1 MKNHFSVILLLLL
14 LNCLTN
20 ANAQISDSLYTH
32 LPGYAKPA
40 KQNAVTLQDKA
51 KIIEGM
57 TPEFAERY
65 SKELSEFVPGIEK
78 EMVLSRDKNT
88 KVEFAFSLASF
99 YTALNDF
106 PKGFEYCKK
115 TVAYALDDTAYKKR
129 LADTYSMLA
138 SYYVTYNN
146 TDSAM
151 QCLAKALDFGDHK
164 DSTFLSNIYATYSL
178 IYTTLHSFKQ
188 ALYYDKK
195 TIETLP
201 FTNKMQDED
210 IRMYIEIGVYYA
222 LLFRDSSNNK
232 YADSAKIVIEHLMQ
246 RTKDKTQYWY
256 AGCYFSL
263 GLLDEYKGRYKEA
276 VASFDSSLLPKYLNQ
291 NLVYGINSVAKV
303 HRSVC
308 LAKLGNK
315 EAVTFLDTLQLGAN
329 DFATQQ
335 VRYKALYEYAK
346 QHGNWRKSLEYYE
359 SYIKYTDSLNV
370 ITNRAKVFE
379 ANQKYSFAQKEIQIK
394 TLENRNLIQKQ
405 AGTRLIIIAGVVL
418 TFMLTV
424 IALLYVRNKKKESER
439 IKEKQKMIDEL
450 QLMEQERELSY
461 LQQQAEKEAAIIS
474 ERKMISQNMH
484 DEISSS
490 LTGLSYLIAHVKRN
504 MSREGAVPVELLGE
518 VEEEARSVYRQAR
531 DFMNAL
537 NHNVFSESYNIVELL
552 HKLEQR
558 FNQQHGLKISVDMD
572 EEEISTYFK
581 SNHHAEMY
589 RVVKEAVTNSI
600 KHSAASAITINLWK
614 QEQRFYFDIADNGH
628 GIKQIQNS
636 SGMGMTTMKQR
647 IATLNGDIHVV
658 SDHSG
663 THVTGSFPA

>member
-1 MKNHFSVILLLLL
+1 M
-14 LNCLTN
+14 
-20 ANAQISDSLYTH
+20 SDSLYTH

-40 KQNAVTLQDKA
+40 KQNAVTLPEKA
-51 KIIEGM
+51 KIMEGM
-57 TPEFAERY
+57 TPEFAEKY
-65 SKELSEFVPGIEK
+65 SKELNEFVPEVEK
-78 EMVLSRDKNT
+78 EMLVSRDKHI

-106 PKGFEYCKK
+106 PKGFDYCKK
-115 TVAYALDDTAYKKR
+115 TAAYALDDTAYKKR
-129 LADTYSMLA
+129 LAETYSMLA

-164 DSTFLSNIYATYSL
+164 DSTFLANIYATYSL
-178 IYTTLHSFKQ
+178 IYTTLHLFEQ
-188 ALYYDKK
+188 AIYYEKK
-195 TIETLP
+195 IIETLP
-201 FTNKMQDED
+201 IANKMQDED
-210 IRMYIEIGVYYA
+210 IRMYIETSVYYA
-222 LLFRDSSNNK
+222 LLYRDSSNNK
-232 YADSAKIVIEHLMQ
+232 YADSAQIIIEHLMQ
-246 RTKDKTQYWY
+246 RTKDKAQYWY

-276 VASFDSSLLPKYLNQ
+276 VASFDSSLLPKYINQ
-291 NLVYGINSVAKV
+291 NLVYGINSIAKV
-303 HRSVC
+303 HRSAC
-308 LAKLGNK
+308 LAKLGDK
-315 EAVTFLDTLQLGAN
+315 DAVTFLDTLQLAPN

-335 VRYKALYEYAK
+335 VRYNALYEYAK

-359 SYIKYTDSLNV
+359 NYIKHTDSLNV

-379 ANQKYSFAQKEIQIK
+379 ANQKYSVTQKEVQIKSLENSNLREKQSKIQI
-394 TLENRNLIQKQ
+394 LIW
-405 AGTRLIIIAGVVL
+405 GV
-418 TFMLTV
+418 FAAAAMLAI
-424 IALLYVRNKKKESER
+424 IALLYVRNKKKETER

-504 MSREGAVPVELLGE
+504 MSREGAVPIELLGE

-537 NHNVFSESYNIVELL
+537 NHNVFSENYNIVELL

-614 QEQRFYFDIADNGH
+614 QEQRFYFDITDNGH
-628 GIKQIQNS
+628 GIKQTQSS

-647 IATLNGDIHVV
+647 ITALNGDIHVV

-663 THVTGSFPA
+663 THVTGSFPT

>member
-1 MKNHFSVILLLLL
+1 M
-14 LNCLTN
+14 
-20 ANAQISDSLYTH
+20 SDSLYTH

-40 KQNAVTLQDKA
+40 KQNAVTLQEKA
-51 KIIEGM
+51 KIMEGM
-57 TPEFAERY
+57 TPEFAEKY
-65 SKELSEFVPGIEK
+65 SKELNEFVPEVEK
-78 EMVLSRDKNT
+78 EMLVSRDKHI

-106 PKGFEYCKK
+106 PKGFDYCKK
-115 TVAYALDDTAYKKR
+115 TAAYALDDTAYKKR
-129 LADTYSMLA
+129 LAETYSMLA

-164 DSTFLSNIYATYSL
+164 DSTFLANIYATYSL
-178 IYTTLHSFKQ
+178 IYTTLHLFEQ
-188 ALYYDKK
+188 AIYYEKK
-195 TIETLP
+195 IIETLP
-201 FTNKMQDED
+201 IANKMQDED
-210 IRMYIEIGVYYA
+210 IRMYIETSVYYA
-222 LLFRDSSNNK
+222 LLYRDSSNNK
-232 YADSAKIVIEHLMQ
+232 YADSAQIIIEHLMQ
-246 RTKDKTQYWY
+246 RTKDKAQYWY

-276 VASFDSSLLPKYLNQ
+276 VASFDSSLLPKYINQ
-291 NLVYGINSVAKV
+291 NLVYGINSIAKV
-303 HRSVC
+303 HRSAC
-308 LAKLGNK
+308 LAKLGDK
-315 EAVTFLDTLQLGAN
+315 DAVTFLDTLQLAPN

-335 VRYKALYEYAK
+335 VRYNALYEYAK

-359 SYIKYTDSLNV
+359 NYIKHTDSLNV

-379 ANQKYSFAQKEIQIK
+379 ANQKYSVTQKEVQIKSLENSNLREKQSKIQI
-394 TLENRNLIQKQ
+394 LIW
-405 AGTRLIIIAGVVL
+405 AVFAAAA
-418 TFMLTV
+418 MLAI
-424 IALLYVRNKKKESER
+424 IALLYVRNKKKETER

-504 MSREGAVPVELLGE
+504 MSREGAVPIELLGE

-537 NHNVFSESYNIVELL
+537 NHNVFSENYNIVELL

-614 QEQRFYFDIADNGH
+614 QEQRFYFDITDNGH
-628 GIKQIQNS
+628 GIKQTQSS

-647 IATLNGDIHVV
+647 ITALNGDIHVA